1 MLLRIH
7 NKILIISIIHVCCFL
22 NLKRLKR
29 QLHCIT
35 LNGEEQ
41 STQFSPNNDFL
52 VFKQIQSK
60 SKWIQMQ

>member
-1 MLLRIH
+1 MLLGIH

-29 QLHCIT
+29 QLYCIT

-41 STQFSPNNDFL
+41 ST
-52 VFKQIQSK
+52 
-60 SKWIQMQ
+60 